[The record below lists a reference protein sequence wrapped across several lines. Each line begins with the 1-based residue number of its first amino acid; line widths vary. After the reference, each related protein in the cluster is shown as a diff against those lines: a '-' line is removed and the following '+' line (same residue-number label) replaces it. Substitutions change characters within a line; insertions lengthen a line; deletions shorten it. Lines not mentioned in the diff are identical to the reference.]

1 MHIPFTQVAV
11 DVVIGFT
18 LSYPMLMLHF
28 ITTVISLID
37 GVRTHSEVHSYHGT
51 HRRAGI
57 DHGEENMHS
66 LRTPQQGH
74 EEGVVL
80 HQDQGE

>member
-28 ITTVISLID
+28 VTTVSLID

-66 LRTPQQGH
+66 LSAPQQGH